1 MADTYHAIVIGSG
14 LAGLSAAFELTD
26 GKRRVL
32 IIEAANQVG
41 GRTSNWKAG
50 GMDVESGLHK
60 FVGVYKEFPRL
71 LRRAS
76 LSLKD
81 VFIYQDEVEIRV
93 AEGGDRNNDPQRR
106 RRSGRF
112 GLSALHR
119 PLRTIGGALATASCS
134 RGATNGA

>member
-50 GMDVESGLHK
+50 GMDVESGAP
-60 FVGVYKEFPRL
+60 YICRRL
-71 LRRAS
+71 QGISAFIATCEP
-76 LSLKD
+76 SLKD
-81 VFIYQDEVEIRV
+81 VFIYQDEVEI
-93 AEGGDRNNDPQRR
+93 EGSGRR
-106 RRSGRF
+106 RQE
-112 GLSALHR
+112 
-119 PLRTIGGALATASCS
+119 
-134 RGATNGA
+134 